1 MYSNIIAK
9 IIRKS
14 IGAFRITGNL
24 IFAWITYHFGGEL
37 FEISHYL
44 PHGVGVVFI
53 EAHLDHFTSSEM
65 WNCPPNTFNFRE
77 IMFLTNHTSTV
88 LFCLYLYS
96 IHLFEIHFKSLT
108 SLLNSSFACI
118 YAYSTASRRAYNSP
132 IWHSLRSGTC
142 VRVYYF
148 NTKKWF
154 VFINIYFIFRAPQ
167 PCNGAQHSVLKVAR
181 TNVGSAVRFLQSA
194 SYLLKLAD
202 GSAVFYR
209 RFAALA
215 ADCRR
220 PPRAHSPLP
229 PSHCRVT
236 LIFSV
241 CVKRC
246 RCV

>member
-1 MYSNIIAK
+1 MPIAQRRAEP
-9 IIRKS
+9 I
-14 IGAFRITGNL
+14 
-24 IFAWITYHFGGEL
+24 
-37 FEISHYL
+37 
-44 PHGVGVVFI
+44 
-53 EAHLDHFTSSEM
+53 
-65 WNCPPNTFNFRE
+65 
-77 IMFLTNHTSTV
+77 TV
-88 LFCLYLYS
+88 LFDTVYDR
-96 IHLFEIHFKSLT
+96 E
-108 SLLNSSFACI
+108 
-118 YAYSTASRRAYNSP
+118 RAY
-132 IWHSLRSGTC
+132 
-142 VRVYYF
+142 VYIIL
-148 NTKKWF
+148 TQEKWF
-154 VFINIYFIFRAPQ
+154 VFINIYFLFRAPQ
-167 PCNGAQHSVLKVAR
+167 PCNGAQHSVLKDAR